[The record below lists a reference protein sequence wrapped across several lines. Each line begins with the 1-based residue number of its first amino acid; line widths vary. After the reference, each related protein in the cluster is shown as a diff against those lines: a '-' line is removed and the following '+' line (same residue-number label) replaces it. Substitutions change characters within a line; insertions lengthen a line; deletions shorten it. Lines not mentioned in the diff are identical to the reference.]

1 MCAVHV
7 PGALR
12 RRGGRGVD
20 RVRGMAN
27 ESVPE
32 TVARLRAHFAT
43 GRTKPVPWR
52 LEQLRGL
59 DRMLREA
66 GDELAGALRLD
77 LGKAAPE
84 SFLAEIDFV
93 AAEVRSLRKHLRS
106 WLRPKRVYTPPHLQ
120 PARAYVL
127 REPLGVVTVIGPFNY
142 PVQLLLAPLAGALAC
157 GNAVVVKPSEAAGAT
172 AALLERL
179 IGKYLDPEAVAV
191 VQGGPSAT
199 SALLAERVDHI
210 FFTGSARVGRIVAKA
225 AAEHLTPVTLEL
237 GGKSPAIVEPGADL
251 ATAAR
256 RIAWGK
262 FMNAGQTCIAP
273 DYVLAVGGVGPE
285 LERHLAEAIREM
297 YGHAP
302 AESPDLGRIIDEH
315 AFDRLARFLG
325 EGRLVCGG
333 GHNREDRY
341 IAPTVLA
348 DVSPEDAV
356 MGEEVFGP
364 ILPILAVETLDE
376 AIAHVNAGEKPL
388 ALYAF
393 TDSETTRRK
402 LLTRTASGA
411 VGFNVPMAHID
422 VPGLPFGGVGH
433 SGLGAYHGKASI
445 ETFSHAKS
453 VLDKPL
459 APDTMR
465 VIYPPFTALKEQVMR
480 RLR

>member
-1 MCAVHV
+1 MTGNDIH
-7 PGALR
+7 
-12 RRGGRGVD
+12 
-20 RVRGMAN
+20 
-27 ESVPE
+27 S
-32 TVARLRAHFAT
+32 TVERLRAHFAT
-43 GRTKPVPWR
+43 GRTKPLPWR
-52 LEQLRGL
+52 LEQLKGL
-59 DRMLREA
+59 DRMVREA
-66 GDELAGALRLD
+66 GDELADALRAD

-93 AAEVRSLRKHLRS
+93 AAEVRALRKHLRT
-106 WLRPKRVYTPPHLQ
+106 WFRPKRVYTPPHLQ
-120 PARAYVL
+120 PAKAYVL

-157 GNAVVVKPSEAAGAT
+157 GNAVVVKPSEAANTT
-172 AALLERL
+172 AVVLERL
-179 IGKYLDPEAVAV
+179 IGEYLDPDAVAV
-191 VQGGPSAT
+191 IQGGPKAT
-199 SALLAERVDHI
+199 EALLAERVDHI
-210 FFTGSARVGRIVAKA
+210 FFTGSARVGKIVAKA

-273 DYVLAVGGVGPE
+273 DYVLAVDGVGPE
-285 LERHLAEAIREM
+285 LEKHLAEAVREM

-302 AESPDLGRIIDEH
+302 ADSPDFGRIIDQRS
-315 AFDRLARFLG
+315 FDRLARFLD

-333 GHNREDRY
+333 GHNRDEKY

-348 DVSPEDAV
+348 DVTPDDAV

-364 ILPILAVETLDE
+364 ILPILAVDTLDE
-376 AIAHVNAGEKPL
+376 AIAFVNKGEKPL

-393 TDSETTRRK
+393 TNSDLTRRK

-422 VPGLPFGGVGH
+422 VPGLPFGGVGQ

-465 VIYPPFTALKEQVMR
+465 VVYPPFTALKEQVLR

>member
-1 MCAVHV
+1 
-7 PGALR
+7 
-12 RRGGRGVD
+12 
-20 RVRGMAN
+20 MASTSG
-27 ESVPE
+27 EAAAEAETIPE
-32 TVARLRAHFAT
+32 TAARLRAHFAT
-43 GRTKPVPWR
+43 GRTKPIPWR
-52 LEQLRGL
+52 LEQLKGL

-66 GDELAGALRLD
+66 GDELADALRAD

-84 SFLAEIDFV
+84 SFLSEIDFV

-120 PARAYVL
+120 PARAYIL
-127 REPLGVVTVIGPFNY
+127 REPLGLVTVIGPFNY

-157 GNAVVVKPSEAAGAT
+157 GNAVMVKPSEAANST
-172 AALLERL
+172 AVVLGRL
-179 IGKYLDPEAVAV
+179 IGQYLDPDAVAV
-191 VQGGPSAT
+191 VQGGPAQT
-199 SALLAERVDHI
+199 AALLEERVDHI
-210 FFTGSARVGRIVAKA
+210 FFTGSPRVGKIVAKA

-251 ATAAR
+251 AAAAR

-273 DYVLAVGGVGPE
+273 DYVIAVGGTGPE
-285 LERHLAEAIREM
+285 LERELAEAVREM

-302 AESPDLGRIIDEH
+302 AESPDYGRIIDERS
-315 AFDRLARFLG
+315 FDRLARFLG

-333 GHNREDRY
+333 GHNRDERY

-348 DVSPEDAV
+348 DVSKKDAV

-364 ILPILAVETLDE
+364 VLPILALETLDE
-376 AIAHVNAGEKPL
+376 AIAFVNEREKPL

-393 TDSETTRRK
+393 TGSDLSRRK
-402 LLTRTASGA
+402 LLTRTSSGA
-411 VGFNVPMAHID
+411 VGFNVAMAHID

-453 VLDKPL
+453 VLEKPL
-459 APDTMR
+459 APDTLR
-465 VIYPPFTALKEQVMR
+465 VVYPPFTAVKEQVLR

>member
-1 MCAVHV
+1 MSSAFG
-7 PGALR
+7 P
-12 RRGGRGVD
+12 
-20 RVRGMAN
+20 
-27 ESVPE
+27 ESPSD
-32 TVARLRAHFAT
+32 TVSRLREHFAT

-52 LEQLRGL
+52 LEQLKGI

-66 GDELAGALRLD
+66 GEELADALRAD

-93 AAEVRSLRKHLRS
+93 TAEVRALRKHLRS

-120 PARAYVL
+120 PAKAYVL

-142 PVQLLLAPLAGALAC
+142 PVQLILGPLAGALAC
-157 GNAVVVKPSEAAGAT
+157 GNAVVVKPSETSAAT
-172 AALLERL
+172 ASVLGRL
-179 IGKYLDPEAVAV
+179 IGEYLDPDAVAV
-191 VQGGPSAT
+191 VQGGAEET
-199 SALLAERVDHI
+199 AALLAERVDHI
-210 FFTGSARVGRIVAKA
+210 FFTGSPRVGRIVAKA

-256 RIAWGK
+256 RIVWGK

-273 DYVLAVGGVGPE
+273 DYVLAVGGVGPD
-285 LERHLAEAIREM
+285 LEKHLADAVREM

-302 AESPDLGRIIDEH
+302 ADSPDFGRIVDQRS
-315 AFDRLARFLG
+315 FDRLARYLG

-333 GHNREDRY
+333 GHNRADRY

-348 DVSPEDAV
+348 DVSPDDAV

-364 ILPILAVETLDE
+364 VLPVLAVETLDD
-376 AIAHVNAGEKPL
+376 AVAFVNAREKPL

-393 TDSETTRRK
+393 TNSDATRRK
-402 LLTRTASGA
+402 LLTRTSSGA

-422 VPGLPFGGVGH
+422 VPGLPFGGVGN

-465 VIYPPFTALKEQVMR
+465 VIYPPFTSLKEQVMR

>member
-1 MCAVHV
+1 
-7 PGALR
+7 
-12 RRGGRGVD
+12 
-20 RVRGMAN
+20 MASTSG
-27 ESVPE
+27 EAAAEAETIPE
-32 TVARLRAHFAT
+32 TAARLRAHFAT
-43 GRTKPVPWR
+43 GRTKPIPWR
-52 LEQLRGL
+52 LEQLKGL

-66 GDELAGALRLD
+66 GDELADALRAD

-84 SFLAEIDFV
+84 SFLSEIDFV

-120 PARAYVL
+120 PARAYIL
-127 REPLGVVTVIGPFNY
+127 REPLGLVTVIGPFNY

-157 GNAVVVKPSEAAGAT
+157 GNAVMVKPSEAANTT
-172 AALLERL
+172 AVVLGRL
-179 IGKYLDPEAVAV
+179 IRQYLDPDAVAV
-191 VQGGPSAT
+191 VQGGPAQT
-199 SALLAERVDHI
+199 AALLEERVDHI
-210 FFTGSARVGRIVAKA
+210 FFTGSPRVGKIVAKA

-251 ATAAR
+251 AAAAR
-256 RIAWGK
+256 RIAWAK

-273 DYVLAVGGVGPE
+273 DYVIAVGGTGPE
-285 LERHLAEAIREM
+285 LERELAEAVREM

-302 AESPDLGRIIDEH
+302 AESPDYGRIIDERS
-315 AFDRLARFLG
+315 FERLARFLG

-333 GHNREDRY
+333 GHNRDERY

-348 DVSPEDAV
+348 DVSEKDAV

-364 ILPILAVETLDE
+364 VLPIVALETLDE
-376 AIAHVNAGEKPL
+376 AIAFVNEREKPL

-393 TDSETTRRK
+393 TGSDLSRRK
-402 LLTRTASGA
+402 LLTRTSSGA
-411 VGFNVPMAHID
+411 VGFNVAMAHID

-453 VLDKPL
+453 VLEKPL
-459 APDTMR
+459 APDTLR
-465 VIYPPFTALKEQVMR
+465 VVYPPFTAVKEQVLR

>member
-1 MCAVHV
+1 
-7 PGALR
+7 
-12 RRGGRGVD
+12 
-20 RVRGMAN
+20 MA
-27 ESVPE
+27 SVNDSPPVSE
-32 TVARLRAHFAT
+32 TVARLRAQFDT
-43 GRTKPVPWR
+43 GRTKPLPWR
-52 LEQLRGL
+52 LEQLKGL

-66 GDELAGALRLD
+66 GEELADALRAD

-93 AAEVRSLRKHLRS
+93 AAEVRALRKHLRS
-106 WLRPKRVYTPPHLQ
+106 WMRPRRVYTPPHLQ
-120 PARAYVL
+120 PAKAYTL

-172 AALLERL
+172 SAVLGRL
-179 IGKYLDPEAVAV
+179 IGEYLDPEAVAV
-191 VQGGPSAT
+191 VQGGPDETA
-199 SALLAERVDHI
+199 ALLAERVDHI
-210 FFTGSARVGRIVAKA
+210 FFTGSPRVGRIVAKA
-225 AAEHLTPVTLEL
+225 AAAHLTPTTLEL

-273 DYVLAVGGVGPE
+273 DYVLAVGDTGPE

-302 AESPDLGRIIDEH
+302 AESPDFGRIID
-315 AFDRLARFLG
+315 ASSFDRLARFLD

-333 GHNREDRY
+333 GYNREERY
-341 IAPTVLA
+341 IAPTVIA
-348 DVSPEDAV
+348 DVSAHDAV

-364 ILPILAVETLDE
+364 VLPILAVASLDE
-376 AIAHVNAGEKPL
+376 AIAFVNAREKPL

-393 TDSETTRRK
+393 TNSEGSRRR
-402 LLTRTASGA
+402 LLTRTSSGA

-422 VPGLPFGGVGH
+422 VPGLPFGGVGN
-433 SGLGAYHGKASI
+433 SGLGSYHGKASI
-445 ETFSHAKS
+445 EAFSHVKS

-459 APDTMR
+459 APDTLR
-465 VIYPPFTALKEQVMR
+465 VVYPPFTALKEQVLR

>member
-1 MCAVHV
+1 MSGLTRA
-7 PGALR
+7 GAS
-12 RRGGRGVD
+12 V
-20 RVRGMAN
+20 N
-27 ESVPE
+27 ESVSA
-32 TVARLRAHFAT
+32 TVARLRGHFAT
-43 GRTKPVPWR
+43 GRTKPIPWR
-52 LEQLRGL
+52 LEQLKGL
-59 DRMLREA
+59 DRMLRES
-66 GDELAGALRLD
+66 GDELTGALRFD

-93 AAEVRSLRKHLRS
+93 AAEVRTLRKHLRS
-106 WLRPKRVYTPPHLQ
+106 WLRPKRVHTPPHLQ
-120 PARAYVL
+120 PAKAYVL

-157 GNAVVVKPSEAAGAT
+157 GNTVVVKPSEAAGAT
-172 AALLERL
+172 AALLDEL
-179 IGKYLDPEAVAV
+179 IGRYLDPEAVAV
-191 VQGGPSAT
+191 VQGGAEAT

-210 FFTGSARVGRIVAKA
+210 FFTGSARVGKVVAKA

-237 GGKSPAIVEPGADL
+237 GGKSPAIVEPGTDL

-256 RIAWGK
+256 RIVWGK

-273 DYVLAVGGVGPE
+273 DYVIAVGGVGPE
-285 LERHLAEAIREM
+285 LEKHLAEAVREM

-302 AESPDLGRIIDEH
+302 AESPDLGRIIDEA

-333 GHNREDRY
+333 GHNRDERY
-341 IAPTVLA
+341 IAPTVIA

-364 ILPILAVETLDE
+364 ILPILTVDALDE

-393 TDSETTRRK
+393 TDSDLTRRRI
-402 LLTRTASGA
+402 LTRTSSGA
-411 VGFNVPMAHID
+411 VGFNAPMAHID

-433 SGLGAYHGKASI
+433 SGLGSYHGKASI

-459 APDTMR
+459 APDTLR
-465 VIYPPFTALKEQVMR
+465 VVYPPFTALKEQVLR

>member
-1 MCAVHV
+1 MTGNDIHT
-7 PGALR
+7 
-12 RRGGRGVD
+12 
-20 RVRGMAN
+20 
-27 ESVPE
+27 
-32 TVARLRAHFAT
+32 TVERLRAHFAT
-43 GRTKPVPWR
+43 GRTKPLPWR
-52 LEQLRGL
+52 LEQLKGL
-59 DRMLREA
+59 DRMVREA
-66 GDELAGALRLD
+66 GDELADALRAD

-93 AAEVRSLRKHLRS
+93 AAEVRALRKHLRT
-106 WLRPKRVYTPPHLQ
+106 WFRPKRVYTPPHLQ
-120 PARAYVL
+120 PAKAYVL

-157 GNAVVVKPSEAAGAT
+157 GNAVVVKPSEAANTT
-172 AALLERL
+172 AAVLERL
-179 IGKYLDPEAVAV
+179 IGEYLDPDAVAV
-191 VQGGPSAT
+191 VQGGPKAT
-199 SALLAERVDHI
+199 ELLLAERVDHI
-210 FFTGSARVGRIVAKA
+210 FFTGSARVGKIVAKA

-237 GGKSPAIVEPGADL
+237 GGKSPAVVEPGVDL

-273 DYVLAVGGVGPE
+273 DYVLAVDGVGPE
-285 LERHLAEAIREM
+285 LEKHLAEAVREM

-302 AESPDLGRIIDEH
+302 ADSPDFGRLIDQR
-315 AFDRLARFLG
+315 AYDRLARFLD

-333 GHNREDRY
+333 GHNREERY

-348 DVSPEDAV
+348 DITRDDAV
-356 MGEEVFGP
+356 MGEEIFGP
-364 ILPILAVETLDE
+364 ILPIVTVDTLDD
-376 AIAHVNAGEKPL
+376 AIAFINDGEKPL

-393 TDSETTRRK
+393 TSSDLTRRK

-422 VPGLPFGGVGH
+422 VPGLPFGGVGQ
-433 SGLGAYHGKASI
+433 SGLGAYHGKTSI

-465 VIYPPFTALKEQVMR
+465 VVYPPFTAIKEQVLR

>member
-1 MCAVHV
+1 
-7 PGALR
+7 
-12 RRGGRGVD
+12 
-20 RVRGMAN
+20 MASAN
-27 ESVPE
+27 DPQPVSE

-43 GRTKPVPWR
+43 GRTKPLPWR
-52 LEQLRGL
+52 LEQLKGL

-66 GDELAGALRLD
+66 GDELADALRAD

-93 AAEVRSLRKHLRS
+93 AAEVRALRKHLRS
-106 WLRPKRVYTPPHLQ
+106 WLRPKRVHTPPHLQ
-120 PARAYVL
+120 PAKAYTL

-172 AALLERL
+172 AAALGRL
-179 IGKYLDPEAVAV
+179 IARYLDPDAVAV
-191 VQGGPSAT
+191 VQGGPDETA
-199 SALLAERVDHI
+199 ALLAERVDHV

-251 ATAAR
+251 AAAAR

-273 DYVLAVGGVGPE
+273 DYVLAVDGTGPE
-285 LERHLAEAIREM
+285 LERHLAEAVREM

-302 AESPDLGRIIDEH
+302 AESPDFGRIIDER
-315 AFDRLARFLG
+315 AFDRIARFLG

-333 GHNREDRY
+333 GHNREERY

-348 DVSPEDAV
+348 DVSPKDAV

-364 ILPILAVETLDE
+364 VLPILAADSLDE
-376 AIAHVNAGEKPL
+376 AIAFVNAGEKPL

-393 TDSETTRRK
+393 TASEASRRK
-402 LLTRTASGA
+402 LLTRTSSGA

-422 VPGLPFGGVGH
+422 VPGLPFGGVGG
-433 SGLGAYHGKASI
+433 SGLGSYHGKASI
-445 ETFSHAKS
+445 EAFSHLKS

-465 VIYPPFTALKEQVMR
+465 VVYPPFTAIKEQVLR